1 MLRRFSAG
9 LIAAAAFAFV
19 APLAATAKG
28 YQPSMVD
35 STAIEGQFLIAGAG
49 NKAACEAKGKSWKY
63 NSKNFKNNTLEYRE
77 KYRGVGDDYC
87 ANDGVNDTT
96 KCSCQKS

>member
-1 MLRRFSAG
+1 MIRSFPAG

-19 APLAATAKG
+19 APLAASAKG

-49 NKAACEAKGKSWKY
+49 SKKECEAKGKRWLPRDGAPQGIR
-63 NSKNFKNNTLEYRE
+63 KN
-77 KYRGVGDDYC
+77 DYC
-87 ANDGVNDTT
+87 ATGHSTA
-96 KCSCQKS
+96 KYCSCQK

>member
-1 MLRRFSAG
+1 MIRRFSAG

-35 STAIEGQFLIAGAG
+35 STAIEGQILIAGAD
-49 NKAACEAKGKSWKY
+49 
-63 NSKNFKNNTLEYRE
+63 
-77 KYRGVGDDYC
+77 VGRS
-87 ANDGVNDTT
+87 VVR
-96 KCSCQKS
+96 

>member
-1 MLRRFSAG
+1 MIRRFSAG

-49 NKAACEAKGKSWKY
+49 NKAACEAKGKSWR
-63 NSKNFKNNTLEYRE
+63 LL
-77 KYRGVGDDYC
+77 V
-87 ANDGVNDTT
+87 
-96 KCSCQKS
+96 